1 MSFNLS
7 SKSCLVFRKLIDDR
21 LENDTSNYGSFNQKT
36 NILSQNEENV
46 IHAASLKTDTAVSTK
61 VVPQSVLTI
70 PIGIMGNDSLALL
83 G

>member
-1 MSFNLS
+1 M
-7 SKSCLVFRKLIDDR
+7 IDDR
-21 LENDTSNYGSFNQKT
+21 LEDDTSNCGSLNQKT

-46 IHAASLKTDTAVSTK
+46 IHAASMETDTATSTK
-61 VVPQSVLTI
+61 VVPQSVLTM